1 MISIRNVDE
10 FLRLLKALA
19 SDIIN
24 AQIHYKMYRDLL
36 NAGNDFLNVIA
47 ETNTFWSLT
56 IDSHFTTSRH
66 FLVRAYD
73 QNKDALH
80 LFSFLKTIEQ
90 NLSLFD
96 KASFIARNHENPYVE
111 DLAKED
117 RTPNLNELKAD
128 AKLCSDDDPL
138 VKILIMHRGNLIA
151 HRNAKNTA
159 KGKTLADVYPLTFGD
174 YEELLNRAISI
185 LNKYSR
191 LFDAS
196 TYSSKI
202 IGSDD
207 FQHIFKCI
215 SAHLKS
221 LDKLYEDELATFNQS
236 NRVDD

>member
-1 MISIRNVDE
+1 MISVRNEDE
-10 FLRLLKALA
+10 FFRLFKALA

-36 NAGNDFLNVIA
+36 NASNNFPNVIA

-56 IDSHFTTSRH
+56 IDSHFTASRH

-73 QNKDALH
+73 QHKEALH
-80 LFSFLKTIEQ
+80 LFSFLKTVEE
-90 NLSLFD
+90 NLSLFS
-96 KASFIARNHENPYVE
+96 KANFIARKHENPYVE

-117 RTPNLNELKAD
+117 RTPNLNELKTD
-128 AKLCSDDDPL
+128 TQLCSNNDPL
-138 VKILIMHRGNLIA
+138 VKTLIVHRGNLIA

-159 KGKTLADVYPLTFGD
+159 RGKVLIDNYPLTFGD

-202 IGSDD
+202 MGGED
-207 FQHIFKCI
+207 FLYIFKCI
-215 SAHLKS
+215 NDRLEGLNRLYDDHS
-221 LDKLYEDELATFNQS
+221 LNSTS
-236 NRVDD
+236 